1 VFRNQLCRPGRG
13 NVDDG
18 ASGGHAEKKAGGSK
32 KWKNESSR
40 IECVGGFAAKFRSV
54 LGVDVRWPLSKSGV
68 DKSSRMGDKGTKR
81 ANSGVGRVEE
91 ERW

>member
-1 VFRNQLCRPGRG
+1 
-13 NVDDG
+13 
-18 ASGGHAEKKAGGSK
+18 
-32 KWKNESSR
+32 
-40 IECVGGFAAKFRSV
+40 
-54 LGVDVRWPLSKSGV
+54 LSKSGV